1 LLVLRRGCKNKI
13 NKMKTISNIYK
24 SHQDA
29 VEAMDNFNKKFGDAI
44 VKKYVIKKLNK
55 VWVLK
60 IIFKEIGL

>member
-1 LLVLRRGCKNKI
+1 
-13 NKMKTISNIYK
+13 MKTISNIYK